1 MAKNRLQLN
10 FQLESAADRTAFVQ
24 EYLAGLP
31 FTPTADEL
39 ETISNYILWGK
50 SEKGKNAQQEKD
62 VELKRWAAAPV
73 ESLDA
78 LLELPGF
85 SESALKTLRA
95 PAARVPRIVF
105 DRDRALQ
112 DAPEWLRAAYEE
124 LFRQIDTIELILNFY
139 ELWSGRRKLPPRA
152 SLLSRFTEQEA
163 TDLNERALK
172 LSQFKYLKLKHLLV
186 ELRAEQYTYQDSF
199 SNKILSHTAA
209 VEPILT
215 EEKIWIGEDVQVRPL
230 GLKTDSALSQKIFGD
245 PRPGIFTDEELK
257 EISNLLWED
266 KHTSLILDFTE
277 EKHLLNLFGARA
289 DLYDAYEE
297 DPYEIY
303 GPVAS
308 IVSTLKYYEERAN
321 LTDLQ
326 KDLLELKLEH
336 KPNSE
341 IATYLNN
348 KYDKSYNDNY
358 ISTIFHQKI
367 IPSVANAARQ
377 HRELME
383 NIFFPEN
390 FKKCRD
396 CGQVLLI
403 CSDNF
408 VRQKKSSDGFSPR
421 CKACEKK
428 KRSRYK

>member
-1 MAKNRLQLN
+1 MAKNRLNLN
-10 FQLESAADRTAFVQ
+10 FQLESAADRNAFVT
-24 EYLAGLP
+24 EYLSTLP

-39 ETISNYILWGK
+39 ETISNYILWSK
-50 SEKGKNAQQEKD
+50 TEKGTNAQQEKD
-62 VELKRWAAAPV
+62 IELKRWASAPV

-95 PAARVPRIVF
+95 PATRVSRVVF
-105 DRDRALQ
+105 DRGRALA

-124 LFRQIDTIELILNFY
+124 LFQQIDTIELMLNYY

-152 SLLSRFTEQEA
+152 SLLARFSEEEA

-199 SNKILSHTAA
+199 STRILSHTAA
-209 VEPILT
+209 VEPVLT

-245 PRPGIFTDEELK
+245 PRPGIFIDEELK
-257 EISNLLWED
+257 EISNLLWREPD
-266 KHTSLILDFTE
+266 TPLILDFTE
-277 EKHLLNLFGARA
+277 EKHLLNLFCARA
-289 DLYDAYEE
+289 DLYDACAE

-303 GPVAS
+303 GPAAS
-308 IVSTLKYYEERAN
+308 IISTLQYYEERAN

-326 KDLLELKLEH
+326 QDLLNLKLQH

-341 IATYLNN
+341 IAAYLNS
-348 KYDKSYNDNY
+348 KYNKSYNDNY

-396 CGQVLLI
+396 CGRVLLI
-403 CSDNF
+403 SSDNF